1 MWDAR
6 TAAILVVL
14 GRGPERFSSLRAAVP
29 NPRTLSRRLHRLVE
43 AGWVAHDR
51 GIYRLTEQGARGGE
65 LVRQLDA
72 LQGPRFAPVSVDRV
86 PSPRFAPIVRWAVE
100 RLRGRLP
107 ARLAGVLVFGS
118 VARGQE
124 SPDSDIDLLVLVRGD
139 ARALEEVR
147 RGVLQVQR
155 ELRSTSE
162 YRVARHAG
170 FHPVLDAHLVL
181 VERAY
186 RLYRLYLDALTDGI
200 PVYDP
205 ERQLAELRE
214 RMRARL
220 RAAGSVRVETSEG
233 FRYWK
238 LGDPEILGAPI

>member
-14 GRGPERFSSLRAAVP
+14 GRGPQRFSSLRAAVP
-29 NPRTLSRRLHRLVE
+29 NPRTLSRRLRWLVE
-43 AGWVAHDR
+43 AGWVAHDG

-65 LVRQLDA
+65 LVRQLNA
-72 LQGPRFAPVSVDRV
+72 LRGPRSDPVSVDRV
-86 PSPRFAPIVRWAVE
+86 PSPRFGPIVRWVVE
-100 RLRGRLP
+100 RLRDRLP
-107 ARLAGVLVFGS
+107 TRLAGVLVFGS

-147 RGVLQVQR
+147 QGVLQVQL
-155 ELRSTSE
+155 ELRLTPE
-162 YRVARHAG
+162 YRVARLAG

-181 VERAY
+181 AERAY

-205 ERQLAELRE
+205 EGQLAELRE

-220 RAAGSVRVETSEG
+220 RDAGSVRVETPEG
-233 FRYWK
+233 LRYWK
-238 LGDPEILGAPI
+238 LRDPEILGAPL